1 MFYARVGEYV
11 GVPTQRQ
18 STNVNNH
25 DHSCDDKYR
34 VMHSW
39 EVGFTL
45 IELMIV
51 VAIAGVLAT
60 FAVPAYQN
68 YLQVANT
75 SKVDIHYQ
83 RAIAW
88 ANAEMQRLRV
98 RIGTGASRAT
108 ISADYAT
115 AAQWIA
121 ALTRTD
127 DRAATASP
135 EGAAAYAAVSATA
148 DDDGTVLVTFSGTIA
163 DGTAKVT
170 IRRPAYGELSTAITT
185 SVCWLER
192 NCED

>member
-1 MFYARVGEYV
+1 MFYAKADAYV
-11 GVPTQRQ
+11 GVHTQSP

-25 DHSCDDKYR
+25 DHSSDDESGLVR
-34 VMHSW
+34 PW

-83 RAIAW
+83 RATAW
-88 ANAEMQRLRV
+88 TNAEMQRLRV
-98 RIGTGASRAT
+98 KIGMGASRAT

-115 AAQWIA
+115 AAQWVA
-121 ALTRTD
+121 ALTLTD
-127 DRAATASP
+127 DRAANASP
-135 EGAAAYAAVSATA
+135 EGAAAYAAISATA
-148 DDDGTVLVTFSGTIA
+148 DDDGTVLITFSGTIV

-170 IRRPAYGELSTAITT
+170 IRRPAYGELSTAVTT

-192 NCED
+192 NCDD